1 LAKLGLLRI
10 LITLSA
16 KNASRKL
23 LKMSDY
29 YPAGTSRM
37 VKEQVELVCPWCNTN
52 WEAIYREDLGIG
64 EISIPDCPECEQEG
78 EVQ

>member
-1 LAKLGLLRI
+1 
-10 LITLSA
+10 
-16 KNASRKL
+16 
-23 LKMSDY
+23 
-29 YPAGTSRM
+29 M